1 MIAYEFETEIQDGM
15 IKIPDDLTIN
25 RKGRFRVVL
34 IKEDRDA
41 DQMKEALLKAPVW
54 SEEDVSEFKDIIA
67 KGYQNINI
75 LNLKTFL

>member
-15 IKIPDDLTIN
+15 IKIPDDLTVN

-54 SEEDVSEFKDIIA
+54 SDEDVSEFNDIIS
-67 KGYQNINI
+67 KGYRHWTPE
-75 LNLKTFL
+75 TF

>member
-15 IKIPDDLTIN
+15 IKIPDDLTVN

-41 DQMKEALLKAPVW
+41 DQMKDALLKAPVW
-54 SEEDVSEFKDIIA
+54 SDEDVSKFNDIIS
-67 KGYQNINI
+67 KGYRHWTPE
-75 LNLKTFL
+75 TF